1 MHEYNRAAEAEHT
14 LCARTRRALT
24 ELQHDVKEAREAIE
38 EVVDDDQALAAVCL
52 SEGSS
57 GHARSGAGGNNGLQR
72 GTGGSSSAM
81 PAASW
86 HTPGMRAAAALLSSY
101 ERQVQSVEG
110 ALKVP
115 CLFSP
120 THTAP
125 PEGPCHAGGMHAL
138 PPCAFL
144 APCIERRA
152 PCMRAGAGGE
162 PGRFQVP
169 AATAYE
175 PLAC

>member
-1 MHEYNRAAEAEHT
+1 LQLLRA
-14 LCARTRRALT
+14 RRALT

-52 SEGSS
+52 SEGSA
-57 GHARSGAGGNNGLQR
+57 GHAKSGASNGGLQR
-72 GTGGSSSAM
+72 GGGGNGGAQL

-115 CLFSP
+115 ARVSHKACL
-120 THTAP
+120 
-125 PEGPCHAGGMHAL
+125 PEGFHQAG
-138 PPCAFL
+138 CACL
-144 APCIERRA
+144 LWCTCIAHCTERHR
-152 PCMRAGAGGE
+152 
-162 PGRFQVP
+162 
-169 AATAYE
+169 
-175 PLAC
+175 PLH